1 MSWVTFALGLIRDVA
16 TTEAGQDI
24 IKDLRGNSTGQSRP
38 APTVEEDLGPWR
50 QAVESRLGVGERN
63 MESLVRMLNAQ
74 DESLVRI
81 QKRQRVWN
89 LVLAG
94 GLLLALGAVG
104 WLIVR

>member
-1 MSWVTFALGLIRDVA
+1 
-16 TTEAGQDI
+16 
-24 IKDLRGNSTGQSRP
+24 
-38 APTVEEDLGPWR
+38 
-50 QAVESRLGVGERN
+50 VESRLGVGERN